1 MLDLAGSAAQAV
13 SRQLARLSCLV
24 LVAIVLLT
32 VTDTALR
39 YLFNAPIAGSNEM
52 VEIMLSFLIMLAL
65 PVCTVNRAHVTV
77 DLLDGMLGRTGR
89 RIADIINGGLAL
101 ILLFFLSKRCMDK
114 AGDALEFG
122 DATIYLGFPQWPIYA
137 TISAAGA
144 MVGLILLLQTIPAL
158 LGKTSDER
166 D

>member
-1 MLDLAGSAAQAV
+1 MLDLAGSAVQAV
-13 SRQLARLSCLV
+13 SRLLARLSCLV
-24 LVAIVLLT
+24 LAAIVLLT
-32 VTDTALR
+32 VADTALR

-65 PVCTVNRAHVTV
+65 PVCTANRAHVKV
-77 DLLDGMLGRTGR
+77 DLLDGMLGRVGR
-89 RIADIINGGLAL
+89 RIADIVTGGIAL
-101 ILLFFLSKRCMDK
+101 VILFFLSKRCLDK

-122 DATIYLGFPQWPIYA
+122 DTTIYLGFPQWPIYA
-137 TISAAGA
+137 TISAATA

-158 LGKTSDER
+158 LGKASDER